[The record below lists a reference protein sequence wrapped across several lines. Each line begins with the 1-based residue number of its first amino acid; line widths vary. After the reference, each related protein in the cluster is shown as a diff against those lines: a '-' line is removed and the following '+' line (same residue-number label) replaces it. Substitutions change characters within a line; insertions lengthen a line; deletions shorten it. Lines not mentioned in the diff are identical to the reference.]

1 MRPDILPLAVALLVT
16 SACAPD
22 PERERLRRNID
33 ATYNDET
40 GRLELLTY
48 DSNDNGTIDVWT
60 YMDGTRVL
68 RAEVDANEDGLIE
81 RWEYYGDNQRLEKVG
96 FSRANDGVEDGW
108 AYEAPDGQIGRVEL
122 STLRDGTIDR
132 WEYYEGGIMVR
143 AEEDTSQDGQ
153 VDRWEAFANDALEI
167 VAFDENG
174 DGRPDRRLTY
184 GPNGAL
190 AAIES
195 EPDGLGN
202 FNLVKRMDITPR

>member
-1 MRPDILPLAVALLVT
+1 MPTRTASSSGGSTTATI
-16 SACAPD
+16 SGW
-22 PERERLRRNID
+22 RRS
-33 ATYNDET
+33 
-40 GRLELLTY
+40 
-48 DSNDNGTIDVWT
+48 DSRGPTT
-60 YMDGTRVL
+60 
-68 RAEVDANEDGLIE
+68 A
-81 RWEYYGDNQRLEKVG
+81 
-96 FSRANDGVEDGW
+96 SEDGW